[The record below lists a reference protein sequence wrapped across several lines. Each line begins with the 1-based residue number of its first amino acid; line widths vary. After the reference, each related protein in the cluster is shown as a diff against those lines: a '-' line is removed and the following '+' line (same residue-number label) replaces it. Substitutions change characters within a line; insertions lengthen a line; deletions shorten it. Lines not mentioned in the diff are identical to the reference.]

1 MFLFQSAIFETIVT
15 LSSDV
20 FLVGSMAMA
29 VISFDHGRNDLVVR
43 FRFLDGEE
51 DYLIAFPTRY
61 LERER
66 WEGVDEVDW

>member
-1 MFLFQSAIFETIVT
+1 MFLFQSAISESIVT
-15 LSSDV
+15 LSSDL

-29 VISFDHGRNDLVVR
+29 VIWFDHGRNDLVVR
-43 FRFLDGEE
+43 FRVPDGEE
-51 DYLIAFPTRY
+51 DYLIVFPTRY